1 MNYYDMF
8 GIKIRTKLDFS
19 NFLYLCTTK
28 SYDFEIIQDEDVF
41 SGDILKNS
49 EIVYRK
55 FIYGESIPFEE
66 FFKVDEKNYF
76 LRWLSQYCFFIDP
89 EKRLLI
95 INGKFDGEF
104 FCVFFSRILSFL
116 LYLKGYSQLHGSA
129 VRYQDKTICFIG
141 KSGSGKSTSASF
153 CVENGGK
160 IITDDI
166 IAVHPVDY
174 QVRSGLPSLR
184 LFSSSPLVKMAKQSF
199 DEVDKLRV
207 DFSNGLHYTE
217 TSAIDCFF
225 FLEVN
230 EEIGLSFNQLKGN
243 ETMLH
248 LMSNVYGK
256 FFLKNVFSEFL
267 HTKNMSIFS
276 RFSNDIPMFKVY
288 RDSNTKPDELFALIN
303 SLISNLD

>member
-8 GIKIRTKLDFS
+8 EMKIKTQLDFS
-19 NFLYLCTTK
+19 DFLYPSAIK
-28 SYDFEIIQDEDVF
+28 SYDFEIVYDEDVF
-41 SGDILKNS
+41 TGDMLKSS
-49 EIVYRK
+49 EKLYRR

-66 FFKVDEKNYF
+66 FFKVDGKYYF
-76 LRWLSQYCFFIDP
+76 LRWLSHYNFLIDP

-141 KSGSGKSTSASF
+141 KSGSGKSTSASLS
-153 CVENGGK
+153 VMNGGK

-166 IAVHPVDY
+166 IAVHPEDHK
-174 QVRSGLPSLR
+174 VRSGLPSLR

-199 DEVDKLRV
+199 DEVDKLRL
-207 DFSNGLHYTE
+207 DFSNGYHYTK
-217 TSAIDCFF
+217 TSFIDCFF

-230 EEIGLSFNQLKGN
+230 DEKGLSFNRLKGN
-243 ETMLH
+243 EMMLH

-256 FFLKNVFSEFL
+256 LFLKNVFSEFL
-267 HTKNMSIFS
+267 YVKNMPIFS

-288 RDSNTKPDELFALIN
+288 RHSNTEPDELFELIQ
-303 SLISNLD
+303 SLVSNLD